1 MANKI
6 VLKRRGPIFGRKE
19 KMNDDEVDNLI
30 YNYKNAPANIQ
41 SQRLVMLGQNIKQY
55 KHEWPIHLTFA
66 LIQLTKNVQ
75 ELMWLIEQ
83 QPKILDYY
91 FPTIK
96 ALWLFDKGVFRGVSN
111 AVFCRDRNE
120 DTEAFMFRAFIYSKN
135 HNATYFFMCR
145 GFSVAGTDDRYY
157 HWTTQLEA
165 KARCYRATLAV
176 LGIARFRRRAQRDTL
191 GLVAKALW
199 STRGDQR
206 WWEDEQIKF

>member
-1 MANKI
+1 MKN
-6 VLKRRGPIFGRKE
+6 
-19 KMNDDEVDNLI
+19 MDEFDNFI

-41 SQRLVMLGQNIKQY
+41 SQRLVVLGQDIKKY
-55 KHEWPIHLTFA
+55 KGEWPIPLTFA
-66 LIQLTKNVQ
+66 LIQLTKNVR

-96 ALWLFDKGVFRGVSN
+96 ALWLFDKRVFRGVSN
-111 AVFCRDRNE
+111 DVFCRDRNE
-120 DTEAFMFRAFIYSKN
+120 DTEAFMFRAFIHSTN
-135 HNATYFFMCR
+135 HKSTYFFMCR

-165 KARCYRATLAV
+165 KARCYRATLTV
-176 LGIARFRRRAQRDTL
+176 LGIARFRKREQRDTL

-199 STRGDQR
+199 NRRNEFT
-206 WWEDEQIKF
+206 F